1 MPLDPPPSPVGAG
14 SVDELAAR
22 LRALR
27 TWAGDPSYTE
37 IARRVGALRTARGVP
52 AAEARPGRVTVYD
65 VFRAGRT
72 RLDVDLLADVA
83 QVLGDTRPA
92 GWRAAYRT
100 AGREASA
107 TGAAPDETTRTGTPS
122 APAGRTTVRVGD
134 VSPERPLVGRD
145 GEVARL
151 VTMLA
156 APREQEAP
164 GGGAAPRV
172 ATVTGLAGT
181 GTTSV
186 ALTVAREAPADVVAL
201 VDVRGASAAVAPS
214 DAVVLDALLQSL
226 GAPPPDARA
235 RDVPALAAGLATA
248 LAGRRTTVVLDDV
261 ADAAQVAGVVAH
273 LPAATRVVVTAH
285 HVLDLP
291 GAAGTTLDPLPEAD
305 ALALLGSLVG
315 ADRAAAEPSA
325 ATRLVRA
332 CGGLPAALV
341 RVADDVRARPGWSLA
356 DHARRV
362 EDLPGPVLHPALAA
376 AHRDLPADHARALR
390 LLALVPVPLD
400 AAWVAVLL
408 GISTSESRDALAAL
422 GRAHLV
428 TSGPRG
434 EVVVPD
440 AVRSLAA
447 DLARSDDPFSARA
460 TAVGRLAGRLLD
472 DARPA
477 VRAAA
482 PHHDAAGCS
491 TERGDPSEQGAAEQ
505 GPTGQGSAASG
516 AVATRSTTDAAL
528 AWLDAH
534 RDLLVATSALAAEH
548 ELADVVTELSA
559 LLAPYLDSAGRWED
573 AVAVHTAAVEH
584 GRASG
589 RSQAGRDLGRT
600 LERLGRY
607 DEALAQLV
615 RSLERGDDPR
625 PGQTLNR
632 VGNVYKRLGRFDE
645 AETAYRDAAA
655 GARTAGDPVSEGRAV
670 GNLADVHR
678 ILGRGDDARAGYD
691 RALALSRRVGDALN
705 VAIVSSNAAILSEAE
720 GSLERALAQH
730 RDALAS
736 ATSLGDAG
744 LATRARVHVGRLLVR
759 SGETGAGVADLRE
772 AVGAAVALGD
782 PDAEAEARSALATAL
797 LAAGSVAEAVTV
809 GEAAVDLARRVR
821 ARLVETEALNALGE
835 AVLAAGD
842 APRAADLHDAARA
855 LAVELDDAAEEA
867 RALRGRAAA
876 GRGFDA
882 DDGDSDGDGQHDGE
896 ARVRA

>member
-1 MPLDPPPSPVGAG
+1 MPPDPPPSPVGAE

-37 IARRVGALRTARGVP
+37 IARRVGALRTSRGVP
-52 AAEARPGRVTVYD
+52 TAEARPGRVTVYD
-65 VFRAGRT
+65 VFRAGRA

-83 QVLGDTRPA
+83 QVLGDRRPA
-92 GWRAAYRT
+92 AWRAAYRT
-100 AGREASA
+100 AAVPA
-107 TGAAPDETTRTGTPS
+107 AVPAAAPPSVRLGPFADEG
-122 APAGRTTVRVGD
+122 
-134 VSPERPLVGRD
+134 PLVGRAD
-145 GEVARL
+145 DAARL
-151 VTMLA
+151 A
-156 APREQEAP
+156 AALGAGRPDGLP
-164 GGGAAPRV
+164 GIPDGPRV
-172 ATVTGLAGT
+172 VTVTGLAGT

-186 ALTVAREAPADVVAL
+186 ALAVAREVPADVVAL
-201 VDVRGASAAVAPS
+201 VDLRGVPAAEAPPA
-214 DAVVLDALLQSL
+214 AVVLDALLQSL
-226 GAPPPDARA
+226 GAPPPDAQA
-235 RDVPALAAGLATA
+235 RDVLALAAALAAA
-248 LAGRRTTVVLDDV
+248 LAGRRTTVVLDGV
-261 ADAAQVAGVVAH
+261 TAAAQVADVVAH
-273 LPAATRVVVTAH
+273 LPAGARVVATAH

-305 ALALLGSLVG
+305 ALALLASLVG
-315 ADRAAAEPSA
+315 ADRAVAEPSA

-362 EDLPGPVLHPALAA
+362 EDLPGPALHPALAA

-408 GISTSESRDALAAL
+408 GVSTSESRDALAAL

-428 TSGPRG
+428 TDGPRG

-440 AVRSLAA
+440 AVRALAA

-460 TAVGRLAGRLLD
+460 AAVGRLAARLLD

-482 PHHDAAGCS
+482 PHHDATGRS
-491 TERGDPSEQGAAEQ
+491 AEQ
-505 GPTGQGSAASG
+505 GPTGSGSAASG
-516 AVATRSTTDAAL
+516 AAAVRSTTVAL
-528 AWLDAH
+528 AWLDTH

-548 ELADVVTELSA
+548 ELADPVTDLSA
-559 LLAPYLDSAGRWED
+559 LLAPYLDSAGRWDD

-589 RSQAGRDLGRT
+589 RSQAGRDLGRA

-645 AETAYRDAAA
+645 AEAAYRDAAA

-705 VAIVSSNAAILSEAE
+705 VAIVSSNAAILSEAV
-720 GSLERALAQH
+720 GSLDRALALH

-744 LATRARVHVGRLLVR
+744 LATRARVHVGRLLARTDAAV
-759 SGETGAGVADLRE
+759 AGLVELRA
-772 AVGAAVALGD
+772 AVDAAVALGD

-797 LAAGSVAEAVTV
+797 LAAGSVAEAVSV
-809 GEAAVDLARRVR
+809 GEDAVELARRVR

-855 LAVELDDAAEEA
+855 LAVELDDAAEES
-867 RALRGRAAA
+867 RALRGLSAA
-876 GRGFDA
+876 GHPVGV
-882 DDGDSDGDGQHDGE
+882 GDGDGE

>member
-1 MPLDPPPSPVGAG
+1 MPPDPPPSPVGAG

-37 IARRVGALRTARGVP
+37 IARRVGALRTSRGVP

-65 VFRAGRT
+65 VFRAGRS

-83 QVLGDTRPA
+83 QVLGDRRPA
-92 GWRAAYRT
+92 AWRAAYRT
-100 AGREASA
+100 ATVPAA
-107 TGAAPDETTRTGTPS
+107 VPAAAPPSVRLGPFADEG
-122 APAGRTTVRVGD
+122 
-134 VSPERPLVGRD
+134 PLVGRAD
-145 GEVARL
+145 DAAH
-151 VTMLA
+151 LA
-156 APREQEAP
+156 AALGAGRPDGLPGIP
-164 GGGAAPRV
+164 GGPRV

-186 ALTVAREAPADVVAL
+186 ALAVAREVPADVVAL
-201 VDVRGASAAVAPS
+201 VDLRGASADAAPS
-214 DAVVLDALLQSL
+214 AAVMLDALLQSL
-226 GAPPPDARA
+226 GAPPPDVQA
-235 RDVPALAAGLATA
+235 RDVPALAATLAAA

-261 ADAAQVAGVVAH
+261 ADAAQVADVVAH
-273 LPAATRVVVTAH
+273 LPAAARVVATAH

-362 EDLPGPVLHPALAA
+362 EDLPGPALHPALDA

-408 GISTSESRDALAAL
+408 GVSTSESRDALAAL
-422 GRAHLV
+422 GRTHLV
-428 TSGPRG
+428 TSGPCG

-440 AVRSLAA
+440 AVRTLAA

-460 TAVGRLAGRLLD
+460 AAVGRLAARLLD

-482 PHHDAAGCS
+482 PHHDATGRSAEQG
-491 TERGDPSEQGAAEQ
+491 PSEQGAAEQ
-505 GPTGQGSAASG
+505 APTGPGSAAAG
-516 AVATRSTTDAAL
+516 TAAARGTTDVAL

-589 RSQAGRDLGRT
+589 RSQAGRDLGRA

-691 RALALSRRVGDALN
+691 RALALSRRVGDVLN

-720 GSLERALAQH
+720 GSLDRALALH

-744 LATRARVHVGRLLVR
+744 LATRARVHVGRLLAR
-759 SGETGAGVADLRE
+759 SDAAGAGVVELRA
-772 AVGAAVALGD
+772 AVDAAVALGD

-797 LAAGSVAEAVTV
+797 LAAGSVAEAVSV

-842 APRAADLHDAARA
+842 VSRAADLHRAARA

-867 RALRGRAAA
+867 RARRGLAAA
-876 GRGFDA
+876 GR
-882 DDGDSDGDGQHDGE
+882 
-896 ARVRA
+896 ARGRRRRP

>member
-1 MPLDPPPSPVGAG
+1 MGAG
-14 SVDELAAR
+14 SVDELATR

-27 TWAGDPSYTE
+27 AWAGDPSYTE

-52 AAEARPGRVTVYD
+52 AAESRPGRVTVYD
-65 VFRAGRT
+65 VFRDGRS

-83 QVLGDTRPA
+83 QALGDARPA

-100 AGREASA
+100 AARAASA
-107 TGAAPDETTRTGTPS
+107 QGTAVDAAARTGPRATNRPHAAAPTARRGPV
-122 APAGRTTVRVGD
+122 APD
-134 VSPERPLVGRD
+134 RPLVGRD

-151 VTMLA
+151 VAVLA
-156 APREQEAP
+156 EPPDEDAP
-164 GGGAAPRV
+164 GSTAPRV
-172 ATVTGLAGT
+172 VTVTGLAGT

-186 ALTVAREAPADVVAL
+186 ALAVAREVPADVVVQ
-201 VDVRGASAAVAPS
+201 VDVHGEPGGAASSA
-214 DAVVLDALLQSL
+214 AVVLDALLQAL
-226 GAPPPDARA
+226 GAPPPAADARSL
-235 RDVPALAAGLATA
+235 PTLAARLGTA
-248 LAGRRTTVVLDDV
+248 LGGRRTTVVLDD
-261 ADAAQVAGVVAH
+261 ATDAAQVADVVAH
-273 LPAATRVVVTAH
+273 LPTTAH
-285 HVLDLP
+285 VVATAHRVLDLP
-291 GAAGTTLDPLPEAD
+291 GAIGTTLDPLPEDA
-305 ALALLGSLVG
+305 ALALLGSVVG
-315 ADRAAAEPSA
+315 ADRVAAEPEAS
-325 ATRLVRA
+325 TRLVRA

-362 EDLPGPVLHPALAA
+362 EELPGPTLHPALAA

-408 GISTSESRDALAAL
+408 GVSTSESRDALAAL

-428 TSGPRG
+428 THGPHG

-440 AVRSLAA
+440 AVRTLAA

-460 TAVGRLAGRLLD
+460 TAVGRLAARLLD
-472 DARPA
+472 AARPA
-477 VRAAA
+477 VRATS
-482 PHHDAAGCS
+482 PHHDAPGRTAGS
-491 TERGDPSEQGAAEQ
+491 DSAGSED
-505 GPTGQGSAASG
+505 
-516 AVATRSTTDAAL
+516 AVAARTTDVAL

-548 ELADVVTELSA
+548 ELADPVTDLSA
-559 LLAPYLDSAGRWED
+559 LLAPYLDSAGRSED
-573 AVAVHTAAVEH
+573 AVAVHAAAVEH
-584 GRASG
+584 GRPSG
-589 RSQAGRDLGRT
+589 RSQAGRDLGRA

-632 VGNVYKRLGRFDE
+632 VGNVYKRLGRLDE
-645 AETAYRDAAA
+645 AETAYRDAAG

-678 ILGRGDDARAGYD
+678 ILGRHDDARAGYE
-691 RALALSRRVGDALN
+691 RALALSRRVGDVLN

-744 LATRARVHVGRLLVR
+744 LATRARVHVGRLLVG
-759 SGETGAGVADLRE
+759 SGETETGVAELRA

-782 PDAEAEARSALATAL
+782 PDAEAEARSALTTAL
-797 LAAGSVAEAVTV
+797 LAAGSVAEAVAA
-809 GEAAVDLARRVR
+809 GGAAVDLARRVR
-821 ARLVETEALNALGE
+821 ARLVEAEALNALGE

-842 APRAADLHDAARA
+842 TRPAADLHDAARA

-867 RALRGRAAA
+867 RARRGLAAA
-876 GRGFDA
+876 GHGV
-882 DDGDSDGDGQHDGE
+882 GVGGGDGDGDGDGFGDGQRDGE
-896 ARVRA
+896 ARVGA

>member
-14 SVDELAAR
+14 SVDELATR

-27 TWAGDPSYTE
+27 SWAGDPSYTE

-65 VFRAGRT
+65 VFREGRS

-83 QVLGDTRPA
+83 QALGDARPA

-100 AGREASA
+100 AARAASA
-107 TGAAPDETTRTGTPS
+107 QGTAVDAAARTGPRAADRPHGAAP
-122 APAGRTTVRVGD
+122 TVRRGPVAPD
-134 VSPERPLVGRD
+134 RPLVGRD

-151 VTMLA
+151 VAVLA
-156 APREQEAP
+156 EPPDEDAP
-164 GGGAAPRV
+164 GNAAPRV
-172 ATVTGLAGT
+172 VTVTGLAGT

-186 ALTVAREAPADVVAL
+186 ALAVAREVPADVVVR
-201 VDVRGASAAVAPS
+201 VDLHGEPGGATPSA
-214 DAVVLDALLQSL
+214 AVVLDALLQAL
-226 GAPPPDARA
+226 GAPPPDAQA
-235 RDVPALAAGLATA
+235 RDLPALAAALAAA
-248 LAGRRTTVVLDDV
+248 LAGRRTTVVLDD
-261 ADAAQVAGVVAH
+261 ATDAAQAADVVAH
-273 LPAATRVVVTAH
+273 LPATARVVATAH
-285 HVLDLP
+285 RVLDLP
-291 GAAGTTLDPLPEAD
+291 AAVGTTLDPLREDD
-305 ALALLGSLVG
+305 AIALLGSVVG
-315 ADRAAAEPSA
+315 ADRVAAEPEAS
-325 ATRLVRA
+325 TRLVRA

-341 RVADDVRARPGWSLA
+341 RTADDVRARPGWSLA

-408 GISTSESRDALAAL
+408 GVSTSESRDALAAL

-428 TSGPRG
+428 THRPRG

-440 AVRSLAA
+440 AVRTLAA

-460 TAVGRLAGRLLD
+460 TAVGRLAARLLD

-477 VRAAA
+477 VHAAA
-482 PHHDAAGCS
+482 PHHDAPGRTAGPGA
-491 TERGDPSEQGAAEQ
+491 TGPGAA
-505 GPTGQGSAASG
+505 GSDSAGSGGAA
-516 AVATRSTTDAAL
+516 AARTTDVAL

-534 RDLLVATSALAAEH
+534 RDLLVATSTLAAEH
-548 ELADVVTELSA
+548 ELADPVTDLSA
-559 LLAPYLDSAGRWED
+559 LLAPYLDSAGHWDD

-589 RSQAGRDLGRT
+589 RSQAGRDLGRA

-632 VGNVYKRLGRFDE
+632 IGNVYKRLGRFDE
-645 AETAYRDAAA
+645 AETAYHDAAA

-678 ILGRGDDARAGYD
+678 ILGRHDDARAGYE
-691 RALALSRRVGDALN
+691 RALALSRRVGDVLN

-720 GSLERALAQH
+720 GSVDRALAQH

-744 LATRARVHVGRLLVR
+744 LATRARVHVGRLLAG
-759 SGETGAGVADLRE
+759 SGETGGGVTELRA
-772 AVGAAVALGD
+772 AVRAAVALGD

-797 LAAGSVAEAVTV
+797 LAAGSVAEAVAA
-809 GEAAVDLARRVR
+809 GEAAVELARRVR

-842 APRAADLHDAARA
+842 ARRAADLHDAARA
-855 LAVELDDAAEEA
+855 LAVELDDAAEDA
-867 RALRGRAAA
+867 RARRGLAAA
-876 GRGFDA
+876 GRAGGSDA
-882 DDGDSDGDGQHDGE
+882 ADRARE
-896 ARVRA
+896 APGRA

>member
-14 SVDELAAR
+14 SVDELATR

-27 TWAGDPSYTE
+27 AWAGDPSYTE

-52 AAEARPGRVTVYD
+52 AAESRPGRVTVYD
-65 VFRAGRT
+65 VLRDGRS

-83 QVLGDTRPA
+83 QALGDARPA

-100 AGREASA
+100 AAQAASA
-107 TGAAPDETTRTGTPS
+107 QGTAVDAAARTGPRAADRPLTAAP
-122 APAGRTTVRVGD
+122 TVRRGPVARRGSVAPD
-134 VSPERPLVGRD
+134 RALVGRD

-151 VTMLA
+151 VAVLA
-156 APREQEAP
+156 EPPDEDAP
-164 GGGAAPRV
+164 GSAAPRV
-172 ATVTGLAGT
+172 VTVTGLAGT

-186 ALTVAREAPADVVAL
+186 ALAVAREVPADVVVQ
-201 VDVRGASAAVAPS
+201 VDVHGEPGGAASSA
-214 DAVVLDALLQSL
+214 AVVLDALLQAL
-226 GAPPPDARA
+226 GAPPPAADARSL
-235 RDVPALAAGLATA
+235 PALAARLATT
-248 LAGRRTTVVLDDV
+248 LGGRRTTVVLDD
-261 ADAAQVAGVVAH
+261 ATDAAQVADVVAH
-273 LPAATRVVVTAH
+273 LPTTARVVVTAH
-285 HVLDLP
+285 RVLDLP
-291 GAAGTTLDPLPEAD
+291 GAIGTILDPLLEDA
-305 ALALLGSLVG
+305 ALALLGSVVG
-315 ADRAAAEPSA
+315 ADRVAAEPEAS
-325 ATRLVRA
+325 TRLVRA

-362 EDLPGPVLHPALAA
+362 EELPGPTLHPALAA
-376 AHRDLPADHARALR
+376 AHRGLPADHARALR
-390 LLALVPVPLD
+390 LLALVPVPLA

-408 GISTSESRDALAAL
+408 GVSTSESHDTLAAL
-422 GRAHLV
+422 ERAHLV
-428 TSGPRG
+428 THGPHG

-440 AVRSLAA
+440 AVRTLAA

-460 TAVGRLAGRLLD
+460 TAVARLAARLLD
-472 DARPA
+472 AARPA
-477 VRAAA
+477 VRATS
-482 PHHDAAGCS
+482 PHHDAPVRTAGPGS
-491 TERGDPSEQGAAEQ
+491 TGPGANGSDSAGSDSAGPGDAA
-505 GPTGQGSAASG
+505 AA
-516 AVATRSTTDAAL
+516 RTTDVAL

-559 LLAPYLDSAGRWED
+559 LLAPYLDSAGRWDD
-573 AVAVHTAAVEH
+573 AVAVHMAAVEH
-584 GRASG
+584 GRPSG
-589 RSQAGRDLGRT
+589 RSQAGRDLGRA

-632 VGNVYKRLGRFDE
+632 VGNVYKRLGRLDE

-678 ILGRGDDARAGYD
+678 ILRRHDDARAGYE
-691 RALALSRRVGDALN
+691 RALALSRRVGDVLN

-720 GSLERALAQH
+720 GSLDRALAQH

-744 LATRARVHVGRLLVR
+744 LATRARVHVGRLLVG
-759 SGETGAGVADLRE
+759 SGETGAGVAELRA

-782 PDAEAEARSALATAL
+782 PDAEAEARSALTTAL
-797 LAAGSVAEAVTV
+797 LAAGSVAEAVAA

-821 ARLVETEALNALGE
+821 ARLVEAEALNALGE

-842 APRAADLHDAARA
+842 AHRAADLHDAARA

-867 RALRGRAAA
+867 RARRGLAAA
-876 GRGFDA
+876 GHGG
-882 DDGDSDGDGQHDGE
+882 GDSGVPGP
-896 ARVRA
+896 A

>member
-27 TWAGDPSYTE
+27 AWAGDPSYTE

-65 VFRAGRT
+65 VFRAGRS

-83 QVLGDTRPA
+83 HVLGDRHPA
-92 GWRAAYRT
+92 AWRAAYRT
-100 AGREASA
+100 A
-107 TGAAPDETTRTGTPS
+107 AAPAPAAIPVAGS
-122 APAGRTTVRVGD
+122 APAVRLGPVVPD
-134 VSPERPLVGRD
+134 EPLVGRAD
-145 GEVARL
+145 EVARL
-151 VTMLA
+151 A
-156 APREQEAP
+156 AALGAGQP
-164 GGGAAPRV
+164 GQLPGHRARV
-172 ATVTGLAGT
+172 VIVTGLPGT

-186 ALTVAREAPADVVAL
+186 ALAVEREVPSDVVAVIDL
-201 VDVRGASAAVAPS
+201 RGEEGGPPQA
-214 DAVVLDALLQSL
+214 AVVLDALLQAL
-226 GAPPPDARA
+226 GAPPPDAQA
-235 RDVPALAAGLATA
+235 RDLPALAAGLAAA
-248 LAGRRTTVVLDDV
+248 LDGRRTTVVLDD
-261 ADAAQVAGVVAH
+261 ATDAAQVADVVAH
-273 LPAATRVVVTAH
+273 LPGTARVVVAAH
-285 HVLDLP
+285 RVLGLP
-291 GAAGTTLDPLPEAD
+291 GEPAAILEPLAADD
-305 ALALLGSLVG
+305 ALALLAARVG
-315 ADRAAAEPSA
+315 GDRTAAEPDDA
-325 ATRLVRA
+325 ARLVRA
-332 CGGLPAALV
+332 CGGLPAALT

-362 EDLPGPVLHPALAA
+362 EELPASDLHPALAA
-376 AHRDLPADHARALR
+376 VHRRLPVDHGRALR

-400 AAWVAVLL
+400 ATRVAVLL
-408 GISTSESRDALAAL
+408 GVSTSESDDALTAL
-422 GRAHLV
+422 GREHLV
-428 TSGPRG
+428 ATGPGRK
-434 EVVVPD
+434 VVVPD
-440 AVRSLAA
+440 AVRALAA
-447 DLARSDDPFSARA
+447 ELARTDDPFSARA
-460 TAVGRLAGRLLD
+460 AAVERLAARLLD

-477 VRAAA
+477 VRVTS
-482 PHHDAAGCS
+482 PHHEAAGPGG
-491 TERGDPSEQGAAEQ
+491 RA
-505 GPTGQGSAASG
+505 PTG
-516 AVATRSTTDAAL
+516 TTDVAL
-528 AWLDAH
+528 AWLDTH

-548 ELADVVTELSA
+548 ELADPVTDLSA
-559 LLAPYLDSAGRWED
+559 LLAPYLDSAGRWDD

-584 GRASG
+584 GRPSG
-589 RSQAGRDLGRT
+589 RSQAGRDLGRA

-678 ILGRGDDARAGYD
+678 ILGRRDDARDGYD
-691 RALALSRRVGDALN
+691 RALALSRRVGDVLN

-720 GSLERALAQH
+720 GSLDRALALH

-744 LATRARVHVGRLLVR
+744 LATRARVHVGRLLAR
-759 SGETGAGVADLRE
+759 SDAAGAGVVELRA
-772 AVGAAVALGD
+772 AVDAAVALGD

-797 LAAGSVAEAVTV
+797 LAAGSVAEAVTA

-842 APRAADLHDAARA
+842 ASRAADLHDAARA

-867 RALRGRAAA
+867 RARRGLAAA
-876 GRGFDA
+876 GHGFGA
-882 DDGDSDGDGQHDGE
+882 DDGDRQHDGG
-896 ARVRA
+896 ARGRA

>member
-52 AAEARPGRVTVYD
+52 AAEASPGRVTVYD

-83 QVLGDTRPA
+83 QVLGDPRPA

-100 AGREASA
+100 AARAASA
-107 TGAAPDETTRTGTPS
+107 TGPAPGGTSRSGPPHALVGRPGG
-122 APAGRTTVRVGD
+122 APTVRVGD
-134 VSPERPLVGRD
+134 VAPDRPLVGRD
-145 GEVARL
+145 GEVAR
-151 VTMLA
+151 VVAVLA
-156 APREQEAP
+156 AATAELDVP

-172 ATVTGLAGT
+172 ATVTGLPGT

-186 ALTVAREAPADVVAL
+186 ALAVACEVPADVVAL
-201 VDVRGASAAVAPS
+201 VDLRGAPSAVAPPA
-214 DAVVLDALLQSL
+214 AVVLDALLQSL
-226 GAPPPDARA
+226 GAPPPDAHA
-235 RDVPALAAGLATA
+235 RDLPALAAGLAAA
-248 LAGRRTTVVLDDV
+248 LDGRRTTVVLDDV
-261 ADAAQVAGVVAH
+261 TDAGQVADVVAH
-273 LPAATRVVVTAH
+273 LPVTARVVATAH

-291 GAAGTTLDPLPEAD
+291 GAAGTTLDPLPQGD

-315 ADRAAAEPSA
+315 ADRAGAEPSA
-325 ATRLVRA
+325 AARLVRA

-376 AHRDLPADHARALR
+376 AHRDLPADHARSLR
-390 LLALVPVPLD
+390 LLALLPVPLD
-400 AAWVAVLL
+400 VAWVAVLL
-408 GISTSESRDALAAL
+408 GVSTSESRDALAAL
-422 GRAHLV
+422 GHAHLV
-428 TSGPRG
+428 THGPHG

-440 AVRSLAA
+440 AVRTLAA

-460 TAVGRLAGRLLD
+460 AAVGRLAARLLD

-482 PHHDAAGCS
+482 PHHDAAGRS
-491 TERGDPSEQGAAEQ
+491 TEQGGPSEQGAAEQ
-505 GPTGQGSAASG
+505 GPTGPGSAASAG
-516 AVATRSTTDAAL
+516 STTDVAL

-534 RDLLVATSALAAEH
+534 RDLLVATAALAAEH
-548 ELADVVTELSA
+548 ERADLVTDLSA
-559 LLAPYLDSAGRWED
+559 LLAPYLDSAGRWDD

-589 RSQAGRDLGRT
+589 RSQAGRDLGRA

-632 VGNVYKRLGRFDE
+632 VGNVYKRLGRFEE
-645 AETAYRDAAA
+645 AEAAYRDAAA

-720 GSLERALAQH
+720 GSLDRALAQH

-759 SGETGAGVADLRE
+759 SGETEAGVAELRE
-772 AVGAAVALGD
+772 AVRAAVALGD
-782 PDAEAEARSALATAL
+782 PDAEAEAGSALATAL
-797 LAAGSVAEAVTV
+797 LAARSVAEAVSV

-821 ARLVETEALNALGE
+821 ARLVEAEALNALGE

-842 APRAADLHDAARA
+842 APRAAGLHHAARA

-867 RALRGRAAA
+867 RARRGLAAA
-876 GRGFDA
+876 GRGVGAGDA
-882 DDGDSDGDGQHDGE
+882 DGQRDGE
-896 ARVRA
+896 ARATA

>member
-1 MPLDPPPSPVGAG
+1 MGAG

-22 LRALR
+22 LCALR

-37 IARRVGALRTARGVP
+37 IARRVGALRTSRGVP

-65 VFRAGRT
+65 VFRAGRS

-83 QVLGDTRPA
+83 RVLGDRRPA
-92 GWRAAYRT
+92 AWRAAYRT
-100 AGREASA
+100 AAVPA
-107 TGAAPDETTRTGTPS
+107 AVPAAAPPSVRLGPFADEG
-122 APAGRTTVRVGD
+122 
-134 VSPERPLVGRD
+134 PLVGRTD
-145 GEVARL
+145 DAARL
-151 VTMLA
+151 A
-156 APREQEAP
+156 AALGAGRPDGLP
-164 GGGAAPRV
+164 GIPEGPRV
-172 ATVTGLAGT
+172 VTVTGLAGT

-186 ALTVAREAPADVVAL
+186 ALAVAREVPADVVAL
-201 VDVRGASAAVAPS
+201 VDLRRVPAAEAPPA
-214 DAVVLDALLQSL
+214 AVVLDALLQSL
-226 GAPPPDARA
+226 GAPPPDAQA
-235 RDVPALAAGLATA
+235 RDVLALAAALAAA

-261 ADAAQVAGVVAH
+261 TAAAQVADVVAH
-273 LPAATRVVVTAH
+273 LPAGARVVATAH

-291 GAAGTTLDPLPEAD
+291 GAAGTTLDPLPEDD

-315 ADRAAAEPSA
+315 ADRAVAEPSA

-362 EDLPGPVLHPALAA
+362 EDLPGPALHPALAA

-408 GISTSESRDALAAL
+408 GVSTSESRDALAAL

-428 TSGPRG
+428 TDGPRG

-440 AVRSLAA
+440 AVRALAA

-460 TAVGRLAGRLLD
+460 AAVGRLAARLLD

-482 PHHDAAGCS
+482 PHHDATGRS
-491 TERGDPSEQGAAEQ
+491 AEQ
-505 GPTGQGSAASG
+505 GPTGLGSAPSG
-516 AVATRSTTDAAL
+516 AAAVRSTTDVAL
-528 AWLDAH
+528 AWLDTH

-548 ELADVVTELSA
+548 ELADPVTDLSA
-559 LLAPYLDSAGRWED
+559 LLAPYLDSAGRWDD

-584 GRASG
+584 GRPSG
-589 RSQAGRDLGRT
+589 RSQAGRDLGRA

-678 ILGRGDDARAGYD
+678 ILGRRDDARDGYD
-691 RALALSRRVGDALN
+691 RALALSRRVGDVLN

-720 GSLERALAQH
+720 GSLDRALALH

-744 LATRARVHVGRLLVR
+744 LATRARVHVGRLLAR
-759 SGETGAGVADLRE
+759 SDAAGAGVVELRA
-772 AVGAAVALGD
+772 AVDAAVALGD

-797 LAAGSVAEAVTV
+797 LAAGSVAEAVTA

-842 APRAADLHDAARA
+842 ASRAADLHDAARA

-867 RALRGRAAA
+867 RARRGLAAA
-876 GRGFDA
+876 GHGFGA
-882 DDGDSDGDGQHDGE
+882 DDGDRQHDGG
-896 ARVRA
+896 ARGRA

>member
-27 TWAGDPSYTE
+27 AWAGDPSYTE

-52 AAEARPGRVTVYD
+52 VAEARPGRVTVYD

-72 RLDVDLLADVA
+72 RLDVGLLADVA
-83 QVLGDTRPA
+83 QVLGDARPA

-100 AGREASA
+100 AARAVPA
-107 TGAAPDETTRTGTPS
+107 HVAAQGAASRAG
-122 APAGRTTVRVGD
+122 PAGGPHAVVPTVRVED
-134 VSPERPLVGRD
+134 AVAARPLVGRD
-145 GEVARL
+145 REVARL
-151 VTMLA
+151 VA
-156 APREQEAP
+156 ALGTAPHEGNAP
-164 GGGAAPRV
+164 GRGAAPRV
-172 ATVTGLAGT
+172 VTVTGLPGT

-186 ALTVAREAPADVVAL
+186 ALAVAHVPADVV
-201 VDVRGASAAVAPS
+201 VRVELHGGPSAATLS
-214 DAVVLDALLQSL
+214 TDVVLDALLQAL
-226 GAPPPDARA
+226 GAPPPAADARSL
-235 RDVPALAAGLATA
+235 PALAAHLATA
-248 LAGRRTTVVLDDV
+248 LDGRRATVVLDDV
-261 ADAAQVAGVVAH
+261 AEAAQVTDVVAH
-273 LPAATRVVVTAH
+273 LPATARAVAAAH
-285 HVLDLP
+285 HVLDVP
-291 GAAGTTLDPLPEAD
+291 GAVGLTLEPLPED
-305 ALALLGSLVG
+305 EALALLGSLVG
-315 ADRAAAEPSA
+315 ADRVAAEPSA

-332 CGGLPAALV
+332 SGGLPAALV
-341 RVADDVRARPGWSLA
+341 HVGGDVRARPGWSLA

-362 EDLPGPVLHPALAA
+362 EDLPGPALHPALAA
-376 AHRDLPADHARALR
+376 AHRGLPADHARALR

-408 GISTSESRDALAAL
+408 GVSTSESRDVLAAL

-428 TSGPRG
+428 TGGPRG

-440 AVRSLAA
+440 AVRTLAA

-460 TAVGRLAGRLLD
+460 AAVGRLATRLLD

-482 PHHDAAGCS
+482 PHHDAARRS
-491 TERGDPSEQGAAEQ
+491 TEKGGPSEQGAAEK
-505 GPTGQGSAASG
+505 GPTGPGSSASG
-516 AVATRSTTDAAL
+516 VASARSTTDVAL

-548 ELADVVTELSA
+548 ELADPVADLSA

-573 AVAVHTAAVEH
+573 AVAVHAAAVEH

-589 RSQAGRDLGRT
+589 RSQAGRDLGRA

-645 AETAYRDAAA
+645 AEAAYRDAAA

-678 ILGRGDDARAGYD
+678 ILGRHDDARAGYD
-691 RALALSRRVGDALN
+691 RALALSRRVGDVLN

-720 GSLERALAQH
+720 GSLDRALAQH

-759 SGETGAGVADLRE
+759 AGETGSGVAELRE

-782 PDAEAEARSALATAL
+782 PDAEAEGRSALTTAL
-797 LAAGSVAEAVTV
+797 LAAGSVAEAVTT
-809 GEAAVDLARRVR
+809 GDAAVDLARRVR

-842 APRAADLHDAARA
+842 ARRAADLHDEART

-867 RALRGRAAA
+867 RARRGLAAA
-876 GRGFDA
+876 GHGVGTDDA
-882 DDGDSDGDGQHDGE
+882 DGQHDGE
-896 ARVRA
+896 ARGRA

>member
-1 MPLDPPPSPVGAG
+1 M
-14 SVDELAAR
+14 DELAAR

-37 IARRVGALRTARGVP
+37 IARRVCALRTTRGVP

-65 VFRAGRT
+65 VFRAGRS
-72 RLDVDLLADVA
+72 RLDVELLADVA
-83 QVLGDTRPA
+83 HVLGDRHA
-92 GWRAAYRT
+92 AAWRAAYRT
-100 AGREASA
+100 AAAPAPVTIPIPGSA
-107 TGAAPDETTRTGTPS
+107 PTVRLGPVAPDE
-122 APAGRTTVRVGD
+122 
-134 VSPERPLVGRD
+134 PLVGRAD
-145 GEVARL
+145 EVARL
-151 VTMLA
+151 TA
-156 APREQEAP
+156 ALGAGQP
-164 GGGAAPRV
+164 GQIPGDHLRV
-172 ATVTGLAGT
+172 VTVTGLPGT

-186 ALTVAREAPADVVAL
+186 ALTVAREVPADVVAV
-201 VDVRGASAAVAPS
+201 VDLRGEEGGPPQAY
-214 DAVVLDALLQSL
+214 VVLDALLQAL
-226 GAPPPDARA
+226 GAPPPDAQA
-235 RDVPALAAGLATA
+235 HDLPALAAGLATV
-248 LAGRRTTVVLDDV
+248 LDGRHATVVLDG
-261 ADAAQVAGVVAH
+261 ATDATPVTDIVAH
-273 LPAATRVVVTAH
+273 LPGTARVVVAAH
-285 HVLDLP
+285 RVLGIP
-291 GAAGTTLDPLPEAD
+291 GELATILEPLAAND
-305 ALALLGSLVG
+305 ALALLAARVG
-315 ADRAAAEPSA
+315 GDRTAAEPDDA
-325 ATRLVRA
+325 ARLVRA
-332 CGGLPAALV
+332 CGGLPAALT

-362 EDLPGPVLHPALAA
+362 EGLPAPDLHPALAA
-376 AHRDLPADHARALR
+376 VHRRLPADHGRALR

-400 AAWVAVLL
+400 ASLVAVLL
-408 GISTSESRDALAAL
+408 GVSTSESDDTLAAL
-422 GRAHLV
+422 GRELLV
-428 TSGPRG
+428 ATGPGR

-440 AVRSLAA
+440 AVRALAA
-447 DLARSDDPFSARA
+447 DLARTDDPFSARA
-460 TAVGRLAGRLLD
+460 AAVERLTARLLD

-477 VRAAA
+477 VRATS
-482 PHHDAAGCS
+482 PHHDAAGP
-491 TERGDPSEQGAAEQ
+491 GGVA
-505 GPTGQGSAASG
+505 PTG
-516 AVATRSTTDAAL
+516 TTDVAL

-548 ELADVVTELSA
+548 ELADPVTDLSA
-559 LLAPYLDSAGRWED
+559 LLAPYLDSAGRWDD

-589 RSQAGRDLGRT
+589 RSQAGRDLGRA

-645 AETAYRDAAA
+645 AEAAYRDAAA

-705 VAIVSSNAAILSEAE
+705 VAIVSSNAAILSEAV
-720 GSLERALAQH
+720 GSLDRALALH

-759 SGETGAGVADLRE
+759 SGETGAGVAELRV
-772 AVGAAVALGD
+772 AVEAAVALGD
-782 PDAEAEARSALATAL
+782 PDAEAEAGSALATAL
-797 LAAGSVAEAVTV
+797 LAAGSVAEAVSV
-809 GEAAVDLARRVR
+809 GEAAVDRARRVR

-855 LAVELDDAAEEA
+855 LAVELDDAAEES
-867 RALRGRAAA
+867 RALRGLSAA
-876 GRGFDA
+876 GHPVGV
-882 DDGDSDGDGQHDGE
+882 GDGDGE

>member
-14 SVDELAAR
+14 SVDELATR

-65 VFRAGRT
+65 VFREGRS

-83 QVLGDTRPA
+83 QALGDVRPA

-100 AGREASA
+100 AAQAASA
-107 TGAAPDETTRTGTPS
+107 QGTAVDAAVRTEPRAADRPHAAAPTARRGPV
-122 APAGRTTVRVGD
+122 APD
-134 VSPERPLVGRD
+134 RPLVGRD

-151 VTMLA
+151 VAVLA
-156 APREQEAP
+156 EPPDEDAP
-164 GGGAAPRV
+164 GSAASRV
-172 ATVTGLAGT
+172 VTITGLAGT

-186 ALTVAREAPADVVAL
+186 ALAVAREVPADVVVR
-201 VDVRGASAAVAPS
+201 VDLHGEPGGAASSA
-214 DAVVLDALLQSL
+214 AVVLDALLQAL
-226 GAPPPDARA
+226 GAPPPAADARSL
-235 RDVPALAAGLATA
+235 PALAARLATA
-248 LAGRRTTVVLDDV
+248 LGGRRATVVLDDA
-261 ADAAQVAGVVAH
+261 ADAAPVADVVAH
-273 LPAATRVVVTAH
+273 LPATARVVVTAH
-285 HVLDLP
+285 RVLDLP
-291 GAAGTTLDPLPEAD
+291 AAIGTTLDPLPEDD
-305 ALALLGSLVG
+305 ALALVGSVVG
-315 ADRAAAEPSA
+315 ADRVAAEPEAS
-325 ATRLVRA
+325 TRLVRA

-362 EDLPGPVLHPALAA
+362 EDLPGPSLHPALAA
-376 AHRDLPADHARALR
+376 AHRGLPADHARALR

-408 GISTSESRDALAAL
+408 GVSTSESHGSLAAL

-428 TSGPRG
+428 THGPHG

-440 AVRSLAA
+440 AVRTLAA

-460 TAVGRLAGRLLD
+460 TAVGRLAARLIN

-477 VRAAA
+477 VRATS
-482 PHHDAAGCS
+482 PHHDAPGRTA
-491 TERGDPSEQGAAEQ
+491 
-505 GPTGQGSAASG
+505 GPTGPAATGPAATGSDSTGPGDAA
-516 AVATRSTTDAAL
+516 AARTTDAAL

-559 LLAPYLDSAGRWED
+559 LLAPYLDSAGRWDD

-584 GRASG
+584 GRPSG
-589 RSQAGRDLGRT
+589 RSQAGRDLGRA

-645 AETAYRDAAA
+645 AEAAYRDATA

-678 ILGRGDDARAGYD
+678 ILGRHDDARAGYD
-691 RALALSRRVGDALN
+691 RALALSRRVGDVLN

-720 GSLERALAQH
+720 GSLDRALAQH

-759 SGETGAGVADLRE
+759 AGETGSGVAELRE

-782 PDAEAEARSALATAL
+782 PDAEAEGRSALTTAL
-797 LAAGSVAEAVTV
+797 LAAGSVAEAVTA
-809 GEAAVDLARRVR
+809 GDAAVELARRVR

-842 APRAADLHDAARA
+842 ARRAADLHDEART

-867 RALRGRAAA
+867 RARRGLAAT
-876 GRGFDA
+876 GHGVGTD
-882 DDGDSDGDGQHDGE
+882 DGDGQHDGE
-896 ARVRA
+896 ARDRA